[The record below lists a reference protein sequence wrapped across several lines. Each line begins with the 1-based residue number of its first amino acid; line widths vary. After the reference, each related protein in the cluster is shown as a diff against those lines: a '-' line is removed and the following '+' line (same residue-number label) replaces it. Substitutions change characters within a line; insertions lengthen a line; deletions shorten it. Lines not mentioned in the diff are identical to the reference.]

1 MRLTLSVFLLAL
13 PLTASAQAPQ
23 TALTKA
29 NVRLRS
35 TPRSARSS
43 ASFFHVAQNGGFT
56 SIAPTGA
63 IRG

>member
-1 MRLTLSVFLLAL
+1 MRLTVFAFLLAL
-13 PLTASAQAPQ
+13 PLTASAQAHQ

-29 NVRLRS
+29 DGRLRS
-35 TPRSARSS
+35 TPRSAWSS
-43 ASFFHVAQNGGFT
+43 ASFFHVTQGGGFT